1 MRPFLKP
8 ERGWCNDTP
17 VPNLVPDPDYHP
29 EEDEAIEA
37 MAAAMAKM
45 HKVFGPYQT
54 KAMIEKEL
62 EWGPAGGAYHPIV
75 CHDGTSISA
84 QTRGGAMCVRK
95 AKQCVFTNVEV
106 WARGL
111 GWPEPRCLSAR
122 ELMALVAEHGGIK
135 YGHLPPL
142 DFGRD
147 PALGDRNDDDDAADH
162 WTRVGRQQMGVP
174 YCKRQKGSVC
184 NWHYEAFDDPEASPK
199 SAIPRKPKYRVRASD
214 PLALTREERRERC
227 FTTSAVVGAKRVRG
241 LHVFETQNSVYAGR
255 ECDRLVATTNLKIRD
270 DGTVHASIVP
280 TVVLAG

>member
-8 ERGWCNDTP
+8 ERGWCSATP
-17 VPNLVPDPDYHP
+17 IPNLVTCIEYHP
-29 EEDEAIEA
+29 EEDDAIEA

-45 HKVFGPYQT
+45 RKVFGDYQT
-54 KAMIEKEL
+54 KAMVEKEL
-62 EWGPAGGAYHPIV
+62 EWGVAGGAYHPIV

-95 AKQCVFTNVEV
+95 AKQCVFTDVEV

-122 ELMALVAEHGGIK
+122 ELMALIAEHGGIK

-147 PALGDRNDDDDAADH
+147 PALGDRDDDDDAADY
-162 WTRVGRQQMGVP
+162 WTRVGRQKMGVP
-174 YCKRQKGSVC
+174 YYKRQKGSVC

-199 SAIPRKPKYRVRASD
+199 SAIPRKPTYRVRASD
-214 PLALTREERRERC
+214 PMAFTRDEMRERC

-241 LHVFETQNSVYAGR
+241 VHVFETQNSVYAGR

-280 TVVLAG
+280 TVVLAV